1 MSFSGCP
8 VLNLIPTNW
17 ANKGV
22 QGLPGAFFVTFCAYK
37 KLPGSGLGKPG
48 QPRAA
53 SDLFGSTQVCDR
65 KGNAAAGG
73 RKDSLGW
80 GGPGGRGPLLACSE
94 ATRFGAALNA
104 AAGGKNS
111 LVPGEISLWLQ
122 KQPRIFV
129 ENSTLFL
136 PRLLKCVRIVLY

>member
-22 QGLPGAFFVTFCAYK
+22 QGLPGAFLVTFCAYK
-37 KLPGSGLGKPG
+37 KLPGSGLGRPG
-48 QPRAA
+48 RPRAA

-65 KGNAAAGG
+65 KV
-73 RKDSLGW
+73 
-80 GGPGGRGPLLACSE
+80 
-94 ATRFGAALNA
+94 NA

-111 LVPGEISLWLQ
+111 IVPGEISLWLQ

-129 ENSTLFL
+129 E
-136 PRLLKCVRIVLY
+136 K